1 MGEGAQLLSRNPK
14 RVELN
19 VIQRSTTLKLLGN
32 ILKLSSV
39 NNSYTMS
46 SYRQILYHISFH
58 TRNSEKVLHNSENEE
73 LFKYL
78 WGVIKNKKCKLYRIN
93 GVEDHIHIICDLHPS
108 CALADLVKDIKVSSS
123 IWIKGRGIYPLF
135 SNWAESYGAFT
146 LSIREK
152 DAVIKYVM
160 NHQEHHK
167 RENFREEFIKLLK
180 ENGVDYDEKYLI

>member
-1 MGEGAQLLSRNPK
+1 
-14 RVELN
+14 
-19 VIQRSTTLKLLGN
+19 
-32 ILKLSSV
+32 
-39 NNSYTMS
+39 MS

-58 TRNSEKVLHNSENEE
+58 TWNSEKVLHNSENEE
-73 LFKYL
+73 LFKYI

-123 IWIKGRGIYPLF
+123 IWIKEKKIYPLF

-160 NHQEHHK
+160 NQQEHHK